1 MKTLNKK
8 STDMRRYRIL
18 MVMIS
23 MLCMASY
30 SWGVDWEDPET
41 GIVWSF
47 TVSGSNATS
56 LKPKVAS
63 ALTGEI
69 VVPNIVYNGATP
81 LEVKTL
87 AIGAFTGCVNVTKF
101 DLTKLTLLT
110 TINNKTFNDCT
121 NLQYIIIPKSVT
133 TFGANSSNVTT
144 GSVVL
149 NCSAL
154 EEVIFEEGS
163 QLTTL
168 GKFAFG
174 KSGIKRLTLNSQNL
188 TSNYITGSNSG
199 SYKIF
204 EGCTRFEYLDV
215 ASSNATIFPSGWCA
229 TTPADIPLKEIHL
242 RLRTGNN
249 YAYAQYVFSGMS
261 NLERIYL
268 DQVEVPGSK
277 GWNSNTFSSLHD
289 CTIYLPSEE
298 AVEAFRA
305 DSNWKTFESEELNRH
320 YEVLV
325 EAYTPVITFDP
336 PTYEVAYTE
345 EAVTSPTI
353 SITNEK
359 GRPVKL
365 EVIYTS
371 NNTSVAEVDATTGQL
386 TLKGVDSATI
396 TASYPGEG
404 SIESAS
410 GSYTLIVNK
419 RPAGL
424 AFSAESYEAAL
435 GLTTDDLL
443 PKLQNPHSLTVAY
456 ASSNTD
462 IAEVAADGTVTLKA
476 IGEADITATTEE
488 TATEE
493 GGSASYHLTVNA
505 PTSGLSVSAETAT
518 LTYGAST
525 EALPTFG
532 NPNNLP
538 LTYSSSD
545 QTVAT
550 ISSEGVVTLVGAGS
564 TVISAHFAGNSV
576 LPNAEELSYTLT
588 VNRRAGALAFE
599 GDSEILLYMDTEPAA
614 SVFPVL
620 QNPNNV
626 AVTYTSSDES
636 VVTVDAASGAV
647 TRVGVGTATITAT
660 AAETATDET
669 STASYSVTVYAEAV
683 MYLVD
688 EAGVEWKVKI
698 EDADQ
703 MLLIPVDLTQET
715 YTLYNKVTEKGTGH
729 EYVVKGLKEG
739 VFTGVNTVKTVDLS
753 RVKNLVAEGCIFT
766 GQTSIENIV
775 LPTTVTFTNF
785 GGRSAEPVT
794 PFKGMTALKS
804 INLPEGLVS
813 IWKETFMD
821 CSSLESITIPASVEQ
836 LGSYGTVHNSIFHN
850 CLNLKSVTFAEGSKL
865 TTLYKAFANSGI
877 ETIKLPASITAL
889 QREYMVFEGCSSLT
903 TIDLSETSITTIPAN
918 SIAST
923 SNPTS
928 VTTLL
933 FPATLTTV
941 VANAFNG
948 LSSMKDLNLPE
959 GFKTAPASMLNGLNS
974 LEVLRFPS
982 TLETMDNIF
991 TTGSKAHLREITFAE
1006 GTYSNLSLSGSFF
1019 QGFPALESIVL
1030 PNCSSISGWKF
1041 LINSPQLKTVYLKCQ
1056 PSTLN
1061 LTSAS
1066 AGPDKPERPFYGV
1079 TNCAFYVEN
1088 EETYQAFMSY
1098 TCPETDGGW
1107 AGQQFWAQFDAA
1119 NNEVGNHFEFPH
1131 QPGLYFEQEE
1141 MTAYV
1146 GQQNVAGLPVQNR
1159 HDETNLTLTY
1169 TSGNETVA
1177 TVDATTG
1184 VITPVGVG
1192 TTTISV
1198 AFAEDPTRML
1208 LADAASYTLHIEK
1221 VAANLAYSASE
1232 VNCTYGE
1239 EVEWPVLSNE
1249 YNFPVTYT
1257 SSNETVA
1264 TIDGE
1269 GHISFTGIGTTI
1281 ITATC
1286 NTVDPVETAQFT
1298 LNVSKGSIEMAYS
1311 AAEAKALIGFTAIEE
1326 LPQLTINGKA
1336 QEVIFTS
1343 SNPAVASIS
1352 AEGVVTLNGA
1362 GESEIKATVPG
1373 TVAYDGKEASYQLTV
1388 DTKAGIAFYWD
1399 NLKDAFGDEDLRFNA
1414 INTAYYYLPFA
1425 NPYGVDVTYS
1435 VSDADILKI
1444 ETGAAYTNNE
1454 MFSVTVLKPGEADII
1469 ATYAGNGIVPA
1480 ETVTMHVKVLK
1491 AQYEASFDKDE
1502 VTAYLDYAEASGQD
1516 KTTVYPVLNVTS
1528 EGVSS
1533 IKYSSS
1539 NTEVFV
1545 ISSGG
1550 TTKMLRS
1557 VGTATV
1563 TATLPE
1569 TDFYEKATFSYTVH
1583 VEWEQHELVV
1593 GSTGY
1598 ATYCCMSGLTFEN
1611 RDDDLEAFVVSSF
1624 GNGNVKLVKVNHVMP
1639 KTPLLIKATPGTY
1652 TIEHD
1657 QNMKQ
1662 YANLLKGTLEPTYV
1676 TPTEG
1681 IYTNMVL
1688 SKGEDGSVGF
1698 HTLKAAGEIGAW
1710 KAYLQVETEVAE
1722 AYSGFLGLSFEDE
1735 TTGVNSVRELPSDG
1749 NWYTLQGVRIEK
1761 PTQPGIYVRNGKKV
1775 SLSWKDVENI
1785 KD

>member
-1 MKTLNKK
+1 
-8 STDMRRYRIL
+8 
-18 MVMIS
+18 
-23 MLCMASY
+23 
-30 SWGVDWEDPET
+30 
-41 GIVWSF
+41 
-47 TVSGSNATS
+47 
-56 LKPKVAS
+56 
-63 ALTGEI
+63 
-69 VVPNIVYNGATP
+69 
-81 LEVKTL
+81 
-87 AIGAFTGCVNVTKF
+87 
-101 DLTKLTLLT
+101 
-110 TINNKTFNDCT
+110 
-121 NLQYIIIPKSVT
+121 
-133 TFGANSSNVTT
+133 
-144 GSVVL
+144 
-149 NCSAL
+149 
-154 EEVIFEEGS
+154 
-163 QLTTL
+163 
-168 GKFAFG
+168 
-174 KSGIKRLTLNSQNL
+174 
-188 TSNYITGSNSG
+188 
-199 SYKIF
+199 
-204 EGCTRFEYLDV
+204 
-215 ASSNATIFPSGWCA
+215 
-229 TTPADIPLKEIHL
+229 
-242 RLRTGNN
+242 
-249 YAYAQYVFSGMS
+249 MS

-325 EAYTPVITFDP
+325 EAYTPVITFEP

-345 EAVTSPTI
+345 EAVASPTI
-353 SITNEK
+353 SITNEN

-365 EVIYTS
+365 EVSYSSDNAI
-371 NNTSVAEVDATTGQL
+371 VAEVDATTGQL
-386 TLKGVDSATI
+386 TLKGVGSATI

-443 PKLQNPHSLTVAY
+443 PKLQNPHSLTVTY
-456 ASSNTD
+456 TSSNGNV
-462 IAEVAADGTVTLKA
+462 AEVAADGTVTLKTT
-476 IGEADITATTEE
+476 GEADITATTEE

-525 EALPTFG
+525 EELPVFG

-865 TTLYKAFANSGI
+865 TTLYKAFAYTGI
-877 ETIKLPASITAL
+877 ETIQLPSSLTKLQGNYKI
-889 QREYMVFEGCSSLT
+889 FEGCQQLK
-903 TIDLSETSITTIPAN
+903 TIDLSATQITTIPSGAF
-918 SIAST
+918 SA
-923 SNPTS
+923 
-928 VTTLL
+928 TTIPVEELIL
-933 FPATLTTV
+933 PNTLTTV
-941 VANAFNG
+941 VSGAFYG
-948 LSSMKDLNLPE
+948 LTSMKELNLPE

-991 TTGSKAHLREITFAE
+991 TTGSKANLREITFAE

-1066 AGPDKPERPFYGV
+1066 AGPDKTERPFYGV

-1119 NNEVGNHFEFPH
+1119 NNEVGNHYDYPH
-1131 QPGLYFEQEE
+1131 KPGLHFEAEE

-1146 GQQNVAGLPVQNR
+1146 GQRDVAGLPLLNN
-1159 HDETNLTLTY
+1159 ENLSSLTVTY
-1169 TSGNETVA
+1169 TSSKTEVA
-1177 TVDATTG
+1177 QVDATTG
-1184 VITPVGVG
+1184 VITPVTVG
-1192 TTTISV
+1192 DATIT
-1198 AFAEDPTRML
+1198 ATFEGDPAHML
-1208 LADAASYTLHIEK
+1208 LAETASYTLHVEQ
-1221 VAANLAYSASE
+1221 VAAGLAYSKSE
-1232 VNCTYGE
+1232 VECLFGD

-1257 SSNETVA
+1257 SSDETVA
-1264 TIDGE
+1264 TVDGE
-1269 GHISFTGIGTTI
+1269 GVVTFTGIGTTV

-1286 NTVDPVETAQFT
+1286 STVTPVETAQYTLTVIKNNLQLSYPASEAAFLLSFSQPESLPQ
-1298 LNVSKGSIEMAYS
+1298 LNVSSF
-1311 AAEAKALIGFTAIEE
+1311 AKD
-1326 LPQLTINGKA
+1326 K
-1336 QEVIFTS
+1336 VVYTS
-1343 SNPAVASIS
+1343 SNPEVATVN
-1352 AEGVVTLNGA
+1352 AKGVVTALSV
-1362 GESEIKATVPG
+1362 GEAVITASVPSSIG
-1373 TVAYDGKEASYQLTV
+1373 YDGGEASYTLTV
-1388 DTKAGIAFYWD
+1388 TTDAGIAMYF
-1399 NLKDAFGDEDLRFNA
+1399 NSLDEMNNGEPTVYNPIYLSFSLPM
-1414 INTAYYYLPFA
+1414 INPF
-1425 NPYGVDVTYS
+1425 GVDLEYTSSDTS
-1435 VSDADILKI
+1435 VLTLKAGDGQTDNTRFTVVCNKPGTAVI
-1444 ETGAAYTNNE
+1444 TATFKGNDVLPAK
-1454 MFSVTVLKPGEADII
+1454 SVTMSFDIKK
-1469 ATYAGNGIVPA
+1469 
-1480 ETVTMHVKVLK
+1480 M
-1491 AQYEASFDKDE
+1491 QYEAAFDKNE

-1528 EGVSS
+1528 EGVSD

-1550 TTKMLRS
+1550 TTKLLRS
-1557 VGTATV
+1557 VGTAIV

-1569 TDFYEKATFSYTVH
+1569 TDFYEKATLSYTVH

-1735 TTGVNSVRELPSDG
+1735 TTGVKSVRELPSDG

>member
-1 MKTLNKK
+1 MKTLNKNTK
-8 STDMRRYRIL
+8 NRTMMKYL
-18 MVMIS
+18 
-23 MLCMASY
+23 
-30 SWGVDWEDPET
+30 
-41 GIVWSF
+41 
-47 TVSGSNATS
+47 TVTS
-56 LKPKVAS
+56 LKLIITLVFLCGISIKGWTQVTSLSATDENGLKWNFKTNLKTTSTDYHKAYDVIPADPSQLIGAIEVPCSLEVDGVSYPVLRMGLKAFNGCTQMTSLTLPKTVNSLYSKYMIFDGCTGLKKLDLSKTSINSFSSKWFASDQANTQAVGLEEIWLPKVTAS
-63 ALTGEI
+63 NPYTVNLFQYQTYKKVYFHEDQPKCTSSCFRALAALTG
-69 VVPNIVYNGATP
+69 T
-81 LEVKTL
+81 VKN
-87 AIGAFTGCVNVTKF
+87 CVF
-101 DLTKLTLLT
+101 Y
-110 TINNKTFNDCT
+110 F
-121 NLQYIIIPKSVT
+121 
-133 TFGANSSNVTT
+133 
-144 GSVVL
+144 
-149 NCSAL
+149 
-154 EEVIFEEGS
+154 
-163 QLTTL
+163 
-168 GKFAFG
+168 
-174 KSGIKRLTLNSQNL
+174 
-188 TSNYITGSNSG
+188 
-199 SYKIF
+199 
-204 EGCTRFEYLDV
+204 
-215 ASSNATIFPSGWCA
+215 
-229 TTPADIPLKEIHL
+229 
-242 RLRTGNN
+242 
-249 YAYAQYVFSGMS
+249 
-261 NLERIYL
+261 
-268 DQVEVPGSK
+268 
-277 GWNSNTFSSLHD
+277 
-289 CTIYLPSEE
+289 PSEE
-298 AVEAFRA
+298 VMNSFKTAT
-305 DSNWKTFESEELNRH
+305 NWNSLLGNNNSQGNTC
-320 YEVLV
+320 EVF
-325 EAYTPVITFDP
+325 TPVKEPESPLMKFTPDSLTVQYGEP
-336 PTYEVAYTE
+336 
-345 EAVTSPTI
+345 VTAPSL
-353 SITNEK
+353 SITRDGNTVSATVSYSVNEE
-359 GRPVKL
+359 G
-365 EVIYTS
+365 E
-371 NNTSVAEVDATTGQL
+371 NVAEVNAETGAL
-386 TLKGVDSATI
+386 TIRGTGAAKV
-396 TASYPGEG
+396 TASFAGDEQQYLLPA
-404 SIESAS
+404 SA
-410 GSYTLIVNK
+410 SYTLTVNK

-443 PKLQNPHSLTVAY
+443 PKLQNPHSLTVTY

-476 IGEADITATTEE
+476 IGEADITATTEGSD
-488 TATEE
+488 TED
-493 GGSASYHLTVNA
+493 GGSASYHLIVNA

-525 EALPTFG
+525 EALPVFG

-564 TVISAHFAGNSV
+564 TVISARFDGNSV

-588 VNRRAGALAFE
+588 VSRRAGALAFE

-660 AAETATDET
+660 AAETATDEA

-715 YTLYNKVTEKGTGH
+715 YTIYNKVTEKGTDH

-739 VFTGVNTVKTVDLS
+739 VFTGINTVKTVDLS
-753 RVKNLVAEGCIFT
+753 RVESLVAAGCIFT

-804 INLPEGLVS
+804 INLPEGLVY

-836 LGSYGTVHNSIFHN
+836 LGSYGTVHNSIFNN

-948 LSSMKDLNLPE
+948 LSSMKELNLPE
-959 GFKTAPASMLNGLNS
+959 GFKTAPASMLNGLEG

-982 TLETMDNIF
+982 TLESVGNIF
-991 TTGSKAHLREITFAE
+991 STASKAHLREITFAE

-1066 AGPDKPERPFYGV
+1066 AGPDKTERPFYGV

-1257 SSNETVA
+1257 SSDETVA
-1264 TIDGE
+1264 TVDGE
-1269 GHISFTGIGTTI
+1269 GVVTFTGIGTTV

-1286 NTVDPVETAQFT
+1286 STVTPIETAQFT
-1298 LNVSKGSIEMAYS
+1298 LTVNKGSIEMAYS

-1425 NPYGVDVTYS
+1425 NPYSVDVTYS

-1444 ETGAAYTNNE
+1444 ETGAEYTNNE

-1528 EGVSS
+1528 EGVSG
-1533 IKYSSS
+1533 INYSSS

-1550 TTKMLRS
+1550 TTKVLRS

-1583 VEWEQHELVV
+1583 VEWEQHELEV

-1598 ATYCCMSGLTFEN
+1598 ATYCSMSGLTFEN

-1624 GNGNVKLVKVNHVMP
+1624 GDGNVKLVKVNHVMP